1 MSLHV
6 MTVCI
11 SAGDMAGGEI
21 RLIAFATSRIPQSAG
36 LEAGCRGEVGFESGP
51 DCTAV

>member
-1 MSLHV
+1 

-11 SAGDMAGGEI
+11 STGDMAGGEI

-36 LEAGCRGEVGFESGP
+36 LEAGCWGEVGFESGP

>member
-11 SAGDMAGGEI
+11 SAGDMAGREI

-36 LEAGCRGEVGFESGP
+36 LEAGCLGGGGL
-51 DCTAV
+51 